1 MTSWPT
7 GPVYDPIPTL
17 PPDPAAAPAPSGE
30 EPADLVQIDLIET
43 CDECEHWQCAVAKVG
58 ARTILAFIGERY
70 EDLERPQ
77 QKHYEAVASQ
87 VMASMSE
94 AMIALGVA
102 VETTP

>member
-7 GPVYDPIPTL
+7 GPVYQQPPVI
-17 PPDPAAAPAPSGE
+17 PPDPTAPAPAE
-30 EPADLVQIDLIET
+30 EPPAEVQQVEVIET
-43 CDECEHWQCAVAKVG
+43 CDECDHWQCTVAKVG

-77 QKHYEAVASQ
+77 QKHYEAVAAQ
-87 VMASMSE
+87 VMADMSD